1 MVWSVLGKVIQSNDR
16 FVLTDRLEIHLDHF
30 EMPAGNGN
38 QDDSTHSDQERCI
51 VGTWIVDEVL
61 KAVDMGYGLVDV
73 YEFW

>member
-1 MVWSVLGKVIQSNDR
+1 
-16 FVLTDRLEIHLDHF
+16 
-30 EMPAGNGN
+30 MPAGNGN